1 MKDTRPILI
10 DDYCWKQLSLNEA
23 VALIEY
29 DILDVYA
36 VYADGPDAI
45 VESSGQAEQLW
56 ECGVSLC
63 LEVGHR
69 NHANPANRLA
79 DDPDFIEELG
89 YWYNSDAFA
98 RAPTQNLRQSFP
110 LSEWATCPDSRPTDQ
125 IGRGLIAGTR

>member
-36 VYADGPDAI
+36 VYADGTDAI
-45 VESSGQAEQLW
+45 VKSSGQAEKLW

-63 LEVGHR
+63 LEVGHL
-69 NHANPANRLA
+69 NYANPANRLA
-79 DDPDFIEELG
+79 DDPDFKTFSENLPIEGLG

-98 RAPTQNLRQSFP
+98 R
-110 LSEWATCPDSRPTDQ
+110 TDQ
-125 IGRGLIAGTR
+125 DTP